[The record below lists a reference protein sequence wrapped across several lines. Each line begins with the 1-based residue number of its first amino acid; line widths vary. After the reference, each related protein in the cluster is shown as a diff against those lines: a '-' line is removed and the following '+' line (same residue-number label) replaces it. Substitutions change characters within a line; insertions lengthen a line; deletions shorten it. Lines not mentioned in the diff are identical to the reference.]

1 MTRTLI
7 LVAVLALM
15 AFSVPAIPQGNDDKA
30 RVVDLLRR
38 IEALELITAE
48 QQDALA
54 EHHIRLEKAEA
65 WIKRQNA
72 RHAHIVELAVY
83 SQKKGFLYPAPNID
97 ARGAILHALHV
108 LNGGKAK
115 LPPRETVP
123 PTPGVNPYP
132 PTVDD

>member
-7 LVAVLALM
+7 LVAVLALL
-15 AFSVPAIPQGNDDKA
+15 ALTVPAIPQGNNDGA
-30 RVVDLLRR
+30 RMVDLLRR

-48 QQDALA
+48 QQDALE
-54 EHHIRLEKAEA
+54 EHQERLEKAEA
-65 WIKRQNA
+65 WIERQDR
-72 RHAHIVELAVY
+72 RHAHIVDLAVY